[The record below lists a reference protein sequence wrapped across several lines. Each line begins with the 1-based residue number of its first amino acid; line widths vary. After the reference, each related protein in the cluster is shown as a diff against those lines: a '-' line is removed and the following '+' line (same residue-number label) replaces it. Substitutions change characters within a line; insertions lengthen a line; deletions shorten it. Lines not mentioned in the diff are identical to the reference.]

1 MGFRLAAVVAIVG
14 GCAFCL
20 DVLAG
25 YAPEN
30 ASREDRFANPPAS
43 ARMLPIWHDWKND
56 PAAWRRGLD
65 NLESK
70 GFGGFV
76 GNANFGNGYVDS
88 STNLAAFVGLVAE
101 TKKRGLRVWL
111 YDEPGYPSGTAGG
124 AVTKNH
130 PDRVAKGYL
139 FSCVEADSG
148 ETAALALPPGRL
160 VAAAAWPL
168 DGGRLVAAQRCDVE
182 CPSGATNLVWT
193 APATS
198 DGASCRWKIV
208 AWSVGDLYE
217 GTHAALNLSRR
228 IPYINLLS
236 PEPTDAFIATTHEK
250 YSAAFG
256 GDLSAFDSLFTDE
269 PSLMSFWMRPMP
281 WGVLPYAAELV
292 DAWHERT
299 GRDLDRDAPL
309 LAFGTKDENAK
320 HLRYAF
326 WDAVGRLV
334 SANYMHRLDVWARAH
349 GTRGG
354 GHLLMEEWTGVHLP
368 NYGDF
373 FRCLRALGNPGVD
386 MLNSIP
392 DKVSPQTAKLGGS
405 AGALNGAKRVM
416 CEVSDHVQLRDM
428 NPPHQ
433 VTEDEIAGTLNRLLW
448 GGVNTFTSYYVWK
461 PFTDEQI
468 ARINLRLARANTL
481 LSEGAD
487 AADVALLYP
496 ADTMKTSY
504 DALANPWCE
513 VTGEAAHAIASM
525 QTAVNSLFAGNRA
538 WMFVDASSLA
548 SAHVGTV
555 QTADGKAVALVR
567 GNLAWRVV
575 ILPNPETLQ
584 LAAMQRLGEFVR
596 AGGTVIAFGAL
607 PANSETEFPSSEV
620 KALSHEI
627 FNDKNRF
634 PRERIGEAAAI
645 VSRIVEPPVAIA
657 PESDAAPIR
666 MAHRRGCGKG
676 DVFFVMNDAAVPW
689 RGRLRLCG
697 GGAATRWDPQTGEH
711 AAFSFDGEGWGEI
724 AIPSYGAMLFT
735 TVSPANP
742 RQIAG
747 GNAK

>member
-1 MGFRLAAVVAIVG
+1 
-14 GCAFCL
+14 
-20 DVLAG
+20 
-25 YAPEN
+25 
-30 ASREDRFANPPAS
+30 
-43 ARMLPIWHDWKND
+43 MLPIWHDWKND
-56 PAAWRRGLD
+56 PAARLRGLD
-65 NLESK
+65 NLISK

-88 STNLAAFVGLVAE
+88 DTNLSAFVGLVSE

-124 AVTKNH
+124 FVTKDH
-130 PDRVAKGYL
+130 PERVAKGYL
-139 FSCVEADSG
+139 FSSVEADSG
-148 ETAALALPPGRL
+148 ETAVLALPPGRF

-168 DGGRLVAAQRCDVE
+168 DGGRLVSAKRRTVAW
-182 CPSGATNLVWT
+182 PSGATNLVWT
-193 APATS
+193 APASS
-198 DGASCRWKIV
+198 DGASCRWRIV
-208 AWSVGDLYE
+208 AWSAGDLYE
-217 GTHAALNLSRR
+217 GTHAAVNLSRR

-236 PEPTDAFIATTHEK
+236 PEPTDAFIASTHEK
-250 YSAAFG
+250 YAAAFG
-256 GDLSAFDSLFTDE
+256 GDLSAFDALFTDE
-269 PSLMSFWMRPMP
+269 PSLMSLWMRPMP
-281 WGVLPYAAELV
+281 WGVLPYAAELS
-292 DAWHERT
+292 DTWRERT

-309 LAFGTKDENAK
+309 LAFGANDENVK
-320 HLRYAF
+320 RLRYVF
-326 WDAVGRLV
+326 WDSVGRLV

-349 GTRGG
+349 GTYGG
-354 GHLLMEEWTGVHLP
+354 GHLLVEEWTGVHLP
-368 NYGDF
+368 IYGDF

-448 GGVNTFTSYYVWK
+448 GGVNTFTSYYEWN

-481 LSEGAD
+481 LSEGTD

-504 DALANPWCE
+504 DALAKPWCE

-538 WMFVDASSLA
+538 WMFVDAESIA

-555 QTADGKAVALVR
+555 PTADGKAAALVR

-575 ILPNPETLQ
+575 ILPNSETLP
-584 LAAMQRLGEFVR
+584 LAAMRRLGEFVR
-596 AGGTVIAFGAL
+596 AGGAVIAFGTP

-620 KALSHEI
+620 QALSQET
-627 FNDKNRF
+627 FNAKNHF

-666 MAHRRGCGKG
+666 TAHRRGRGNG
-676 DVFFVMNDAAVPW
+676 DVFFVVNDAASPW

-697 GGAATRWDPQTGEH
+697 GGTAIRWDPQTGDH
-711 AAFSFDGEGWGEI
+711 AAFTVDAAGWGEV
-724 AIPSYGAMLFT
+724 AVPSYGAMLFT
-735 TVSPANP
+735 TDSPANP
-742 RQIAG
+742 RQVAG
-747 GNAK
+747 GTDLNHETIKEK

>member
-1 MGFRLAAVVAIVG
+1 
-14 GCAFCL
+14 
-20 DVLAG
+20 
-25 YAPEN
+25 
-30 ASREDRFANPPAS
+30 
-43 ARMLPIWHDWKND
+43 MLPIWHDWKNS

-65 NLESK
+65 NLESR

-88 STNLAAFVGLVAE
+88 SDNLASFAGLVAE
-101 TKKRGLRVWL
+101 TRKRGLRVWL

-130 PDRVAKGYL
+130 PERVAKGYL
-139 FSCVEADSG
+139 FSCAEADRG
-148 ETAALALPPGRL
+148 ETVTLAMPPGRF

-168 DGGRLVAAQRCDVE
+168 ESGRLLTAHRLDVDCPRGSTNIVWAAPVSSE
-182 CPSGATNLVWT
+182 
-193 APATS
+193 
-198 DGASCRWKIV
+198 GASRRWKVV

-236 PEPTDAFIATTHEK
+236 PEPTDAFIASTHEK
-250 YSAAFG
+250 YAAAFG

-269 PSLMSFWMRPMP
+269 PSLMTLWMRLMP

-292 DAWHERT
+292 DAWRDRT
-299 GRDLDRDAPL
+299 GRSLDRDAPL
-309 LAFGTKDENAK
+309 LALGANDENMK
-320 HLRYAF
+320 RLRYMF
-326 WDAVGRLV
+326 WDSVGRLV

-405 AGALNGAKRVM
+405 AGSLNGAKRVM

-433 VTEDEIAGTLNRLLW
+433 VTEDEIAGTLNRLMW
-448 GGVNTFTSYYVWK
+448 GGVNTFTSYYVWGS
-461 PFTDEQI
+461 FNDEQI

-504 DALANPWCE
+504 DALAKPWCE
-513 VTGEAAHAIASM
+513 VTDEAANAIAGM

-548 SAHVGTV
+548 SARVGTV
-555 QTADGKAVALVR
+555 QTADGKVAALVR
-567 GNLAWRVV
+567 GGLAWRVV
-575 ILPNPETLQ
+575 VLPNAETMPVE
-584 LAAMQRLGEFVR
+584 AMRRLGEFVR
-596 AGGTVIAFGAL
+596 AGGAVIAFGTL
-607 PANSETEFPSSEV
+607 PANSEAEFPSSEV
-620 KALSHEI
+620 QALSREI
-627 FNDKNRF
+627 FNEKNHF
-634 PRERIGEAAAI
+634 PRERIGETAGI
-645 VSRIVEPPVAIA
+645 VSRIIEPPVAVA
-657 PESDAAPIR
+657 PEGDAAPIR
-666 MAHRRGCGKG
+666 TAHRRGCGKG
-676 DVFFVMNDAAVPW
+676 DVFFVVNDAAAPW

-697 GGAATRWDPQTGEH
+697 GGTATRWDPQSGEH
-711 AAFSFDGEGWGEI
+711 VAFAVDGEGWGEV

-735 TVSPANP
+735 TDSPANP
-742 RQIAG
+742 RQVAR